1 MLTRFPF
8 IKVHSKASQ
17 WTARIQSTG
26 NKNSLDKGP
35 RGEFKFR
42 RRIEVQVFIF
52 YKIKDYVLYFHCFYP
67 SILGTF

>member
-1 MLTRFPF
+1 MLTRFLF

-17 WTARIQSTG
+17 WTAHIQNTG

-42 RRIEVQVFIF
+42 
-52 YKIKDYVLYFHCFYP
+52 
-67 SILGTF
+67 